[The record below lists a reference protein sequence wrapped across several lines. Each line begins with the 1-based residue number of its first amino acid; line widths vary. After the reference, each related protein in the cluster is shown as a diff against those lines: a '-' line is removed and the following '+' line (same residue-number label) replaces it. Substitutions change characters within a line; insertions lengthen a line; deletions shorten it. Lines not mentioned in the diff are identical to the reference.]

1 MNPYPGPR
9 SVLIM
14 NNCVIHKG
22 EEVQALFEDIGRSSS
37 VSGRLRFFDNVSC
50 IRTGARIGYR
60 SPYSP
65 DFNPI
70 EESFSTLKRALRK
83 RGIFGDLVLPCL
95 TLAKQQMS
103 W

>member
-22 EEVQALFEDIGRSSS
+22 EEVQALFEDIGRLSR
-37 VSGRLRFFDNVSC
+37 VSGRSLFFLIMFHVS
-50 IRTGARIGYR
+50 TEARIEYLP
-60 SPYSP
+60 PYSP